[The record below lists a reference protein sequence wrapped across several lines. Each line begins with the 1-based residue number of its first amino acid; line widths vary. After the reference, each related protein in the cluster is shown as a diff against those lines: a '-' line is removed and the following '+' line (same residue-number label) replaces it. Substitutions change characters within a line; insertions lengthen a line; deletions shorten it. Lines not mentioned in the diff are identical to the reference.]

1 MYLDGI
7 GLGAIVVTD
16 VTAGA
21 SFSVVLGMDE
31 SLLVEL
37 AGHMEGFFRASVD
50 ATTASLA
57 LVLGDH
63 GTGQSRLLGLRH

>member
-37 AGHMEGFFRASVD
+37 AGHMEGFFWAGVD

-57 LVLGDH
+57 LVLGDY
-63 GTGQSRLLGLRH
+63 GTGQSR